1 MALLK
6 IALVCR
12 HQIYNMPL
20 VSVIIPCYNDGH
32 YLDDA
37 VNSARRQT
45 FEDIEIIIVNDGS
58 TDKATITKLE
68 SFNDPLI
75 TVLHK
80 ENGHLS
86 SARNHGIRHAKGDII
101 VTLDADDKFEK
112 TFIEKGVDILRQHE
126 NVGAVTCYLKSFGLK
141 KYKWKPLGGDI
152 INFLY
157 RQESCAS
164 AMFRKSCWESVG
176 GYDERMKRG
185 YEDWEFW
192 IRITA
197 KGWRV
202 EVVKEFLLNYRVTE
216 KSMFLTEAEP
226 RRQEIVNYIMEKHRE
241 LYWQQLKEAVI
252 DRKIIDLRNPESTMV
267 LLKNLYWKL
276 IQK

>member
-1 MALLK
+1 
-6 IALVCR
+6 
-12 HQIYNMPL
+12 MPL

-45 FEDIEIIIVNDGS
+45 FKDIEIIIVNDGS
-58 TDKATITKLE
+58 TDEATIQKLK
-68 SFNDPLI
+68 SFNDSLI

-86 SARNHGIRHAKGDII
+86 SARNHGIRQAKGEII

-112 TFIEKGVDILRQHE
+112 TFIEKGVEILRQ
-126 NVGAVTCYLKSFGLK
+126 NQDVGAVTCYLKSFGLK
-141 KYKWKPLGGDI
+141 KYKWKPLGGDLK
-152 INFLY
+152 NFLY

-164 AMFRKSCWESVG
+164 AMFRKSCWESIG
-176 GYDERMKRG
+176 GYDEQMKKG
-185 YEDWEFW
+185 FEDWEFW
-192 IRITA
+192 IRLTA

-226 RRQEIVNYIMEKHRE
+226 RRVEIVNYIMEKHRE
-241 LYWQQLKEAVI
+241 LYWQQLKDAVI

-267 LLKNLYWKL
+267 LLKNLYWR
-276 IQK
+276 ISQKPKVKSQK